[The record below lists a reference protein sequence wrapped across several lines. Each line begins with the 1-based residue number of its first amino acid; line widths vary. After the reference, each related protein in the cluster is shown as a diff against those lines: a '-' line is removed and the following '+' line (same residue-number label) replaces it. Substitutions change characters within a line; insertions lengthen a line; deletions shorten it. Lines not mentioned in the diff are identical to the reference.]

1 MASAC
6 SDGKTT
12 ARGGAALA
20 FAAPPLDLE
29 PPSAAELD
37 ALFRGGEADAD
48 LCERVLASAA
58 RACGAIDVQLAE
70 GLAALGQGN
79 RLAEL
84 GCHLDDYA
92 REALDL
98 GKSAAEK
105 LARLGVGL
113 RTRPLLRE
121 ALRSA
126 RVRLRAAQTVL
137 PVAVGGAEAAWV
149 ERAAWCTV
157 RELESAVRRAR
168 RGKPEPEPE
177 EEWVR
182 LGVRLEADER
192 LVVDAAFAVAAE
204 VLPGSTR
211 TEQLEAMSQEALAD
225 LAALAE
231 DPATPRALGPAFRAL
246 SPGERTRRA
255 ALEVEMER
263 WASLALVPD
272 WPAPGSFD
280 DATTADEIDER
291 LRAHARLRAR
301 WDAIVG
307 YCAAAVKRGRLHLRL
322 GFANFRHYVDER
334 LSLDGKAVEQRAAL
348 EQRIWASPAL
358 QEARRQGLS
367 YERLRL
373 LAPLPQEDIAGWI
386 SPAKALTVI
395 ALRRTLARE
404 AERKMRTSGRMGVAM
419 PRSVAAVVAAAID
432 AARRVAGA
440 ALSPGRCLAFLATR
454 FLEVWRPLVNPSRTR
469 SRKVRDRDGGCCQV
483 PGCSRRATH
492 AHHIAFRSH
501 GGGDEPEN
509 QVGLCAFH
517 HLRCIHGGTLRVFGR
532 APDAL
537 VWFRGGK
544 VRGPGC

>member
-1 MASAC
+1 MSDPHVTMRLMANAC
-6 SDGKTT
+6 FDGTTT

-20 FAAPPLDLE
+20 SAAPPLDLE

-70 GLAALGQGN
+70 GLAALRQGN

-84 GCHLDDYA
+84 ACHLDDYA

-121 ALRSA
+121 ALRSG

-137 PVAVGGAEAAWV
+137 PVAVGDAEAAWV

-168 RGKPEPEPE
+168 RGEPEPE
-177 EEWVR
+177 EDWVR

-263 WASLALVPD
+263 WASLPPVPD
-272 WPAPGSFD
+272 WPAPVSFD
-280 DATTADEIDER
+280 DATTADDIDEHSAR
-291 LRAHARLRAR
+291 SRA
-301 WDAIVG
+301 
-307 YCAAAVKRGRLHLRL
+307 
-322 GFANFRHYVDER
+322 
-334 LSLDGKAVEQRAAL
+334 
-348 EQRIWASPAL
+348 
-358 QEARRQGLS
+358 
-367 YERLRL
+367 
-373 LAPLPQEDIAGWI
+373 
-386 SPAKALTVI
+386 
-395 ALRRTLARE
+395 
-404 AERKMRTSGRMGVAM
+404 SGR
-419 PRSVAAVVAAAID
+419 
-432 AARRVAGA
+432 
-440 ALSPGRCLAFLATR
+440 
-454 FLEVWRPLVNPSRTR
+454 
-469 SRKVRDRDGGCCQV
+469 
-483 PGCSRRATH
+483 
-492 AHHIAFRSH
+492 
-501 GGGDEPEN
+501 
-509 QVGLCAFH
+509 
-517 HLRCIHGGTLRVFGR
+517 GGTPSSAT
-532 APDAL
+532 AP
-537 VWFRGGK
+537 
-544 VRGPGC
+544 PP